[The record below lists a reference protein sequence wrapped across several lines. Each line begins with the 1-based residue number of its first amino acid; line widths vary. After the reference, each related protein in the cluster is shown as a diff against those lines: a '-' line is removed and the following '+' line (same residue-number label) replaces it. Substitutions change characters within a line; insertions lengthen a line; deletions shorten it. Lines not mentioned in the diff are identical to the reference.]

1 MLLTLSETYRTKVAL
16 CCSSKGLLSKTI
28 PKSLAKGILNAGL
41 LSTEAGTLGRV
52 LGDIW
57 FSSSTFMGLDQM
69 LNRTFGPMS
78 VMVGLSICAVLWSYS
93 NLQPTFEVDSE
104 DDSEDGDGDHDDD

>member
-1 MLLTLSETYRTKVAL
+1 M
-16 CCSSKGLLSKTI
+16 
-28 PKSLAKGILNAGL
+28 AKGILNAGL

-57 FSSSTFMGLDQM
+57 FSSSTFLGLDKM
-69 LNRTFGPMS
+69 LNRTFVPMS
-78 VMVGLSICAVLWSYS
+78 MMICLSICAVGWSYN

-104 DDSEDGDGDHDDD
+104 DDSEDGDCDDDDD

>member
-1 MLLTLSETYRTKVAL
+1 M
-16 CCSSKGLLSKTI
+16 LSKTI

-52 LGDIW
+52 FGDVW

-69 LNRTFGPMS
+69 LNRTFEPMS
-78 VMVGLSICAVLWSYS
+78 MMVGLSICAVFWSYS
-93 NLQPTFEVDSE
+93 HLQPTFEVDSE
-104 DDSEDGDGDHDDD
+104 DDSEDGDDDD

>member
-1 MLLTLSETYRTKVAL
+1 MEL

-69 LNRTFGPMS
+69 LNREFGPMS
-78 VMVGLSICAVLWSYS
+78 VMVGISICAVLWSYS
-93 NLQPTFEVDSE
+93 VLQPTFEVDSE
-104 DDSEDGDGDHDDD
+104 DDSEDGDGDNDDDD